1 MDSRSPCWTHGRHGE
16 NSWVPAAAMFESS
29 RLVTLVCW
37 THGRHVGL
45 TVAIWWTH
53 SGLHVGLPIAAMLDY
68 RCLLLLDPGFHVGC
82 QRPLGGHN
90 FNAFLARPSILISER
105 RNVCALCCRL
115 PRGLQ
120 FCTHLG
126 VVPRAPKN
134 IRQMFGTHPKQNGGQ
149 NKMAALGAMG
159 SPRDHCARLLF
170 DTRYGKT

>member
-1 MDSRSPCWTHGRHGE
+1 
-16 NSWVPAAAMFESS
+16 MFESS

-53 SGLHVGLPIAAMLDY
+53 SGLHVGLPIAAM
-68 RCLLLLDPGFHVGC
+68 LDPGFHVGC

-126 VVPRAPKN
+126 VVPRTPKN
-134 IRQMFGTHPKQNGGQ
+134 IRQMFGTHPKQNGGH
-149 NKMAALGAMG
+149 NKMAAIQAMG
-159 SPRDHCARLLF
+159 YHRGRCARLDF
-170 DTRYGKT
+170 GTGGEHGQVRTWGTGE